1 MILSVLELMVDQK
14 MMYLNLETFW
24 TGSSMAFWSGILT
37 PILVLQM
44 KETLMTEKEKLSLA
58 LMGMVAFG
66 VGNVFGGLFFGA
78 LADKIGPKNGCYVNV
93 FLICVQ
99 GVVTIFSLD
108 SMHFGILSYI
118 MCFFW
123 GLQDGAVNIHTF

>member
-1 MILSVLELMVDQK
+1 MILSVLELMVDKK

-24 TGSSMAFWSGILT
+24 TGTSMAFWSGILT

-44 KETLMTEKEKLSLA
+44 KETLMTEKEKESLA

-78 LADKIGPKNGCYVNV
+78 LADKIGPKNACYVNV

>member
-1 MILSVLELMVDQK
+1 MTVSVLQLLIDKK

-24 TGSSMAFWSGILT
+24 TGTSMAFWSGILT

-44 KETLMTEKEKLSLA
+44 QESLMTEKEKLSLA

-66 VGNVFGGLFFGA
+66 VGNVFGGLFFGVV
-78 LADKIGPKNGCYVNV
+78 ADKLGPKNACYVNV

-99 GVVTIFSLD
+99 GVVTVFSLD
-108 SMHFGILSYI
+108 SMHFGILSYT

-123 GLQDGAVNIHTF
+123 GLQDGAVNVHTF